1 MITKFDF
8 TFTQAGFGK
17 YWVSYRDPKTGKKSG
32 NLVTDMELIDAT
44 KNSDSPKVKD
54 LNQLKRACKR

>member
-1 MITKFDF
+1 MEKWNF
-8 TFTQAGFGK
+8 TFTAAGHGK
-17 YWVSYRDPKTGKKSG
+17 YWVSYKDPKTGKKSG

-44 KNSDSPKVKD
+44 KNTDEPKKKD